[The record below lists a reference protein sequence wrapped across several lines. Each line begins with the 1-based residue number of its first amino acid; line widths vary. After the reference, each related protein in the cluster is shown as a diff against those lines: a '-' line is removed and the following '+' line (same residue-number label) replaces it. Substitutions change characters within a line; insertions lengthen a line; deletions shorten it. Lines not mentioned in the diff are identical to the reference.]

1 MKQLI
6 QLISGRLQRWY
17 YYQELKELSFVA
29 LIISGA
35 LFLYNYGTMT
45 VKFIFTEKGL
55 IYSTFILASVVIAFV
70 IKIYYRI
77 VVIKYY
83 EKDTNIDLFKFLK
96 EKTSR

>member
-1 MKQLI
+1 
-6 QLISGRLQRWY
+6 
-17 YYQELKELSFVA
+17 
-29 LIISGA
+29 
-35 LFLYNYGTMT
+35 MT